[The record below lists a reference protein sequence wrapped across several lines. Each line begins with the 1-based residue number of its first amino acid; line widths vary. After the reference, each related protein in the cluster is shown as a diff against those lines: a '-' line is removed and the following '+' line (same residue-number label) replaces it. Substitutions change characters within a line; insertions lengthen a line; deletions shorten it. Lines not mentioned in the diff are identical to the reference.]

1 MFRTIRKKIFRLAF
15 VSGVGAAAS
24 YFFDKDKG
32 EERRAQAKEKAN
44 GLMGKASAGGSWQSE
59 SERTANGF
67 EPTVVPP
74 TPAPTPSPAPPV
86 SDVIPP
92 PASDV
97 TVSPAPGITD
107 PAPGPSTTTPTS
119 PISGA

>member
-44 GLMGKASAGGSWQSE
+44 GLMGKASAGGSWQAQT
-59 SERTANGF
+59 ERSANGF
-67 EPTVVPP
+67 EPTVVPAAP
-74 TPAPTPSPAPPV
+74 STSAPVPPVVDITVPPAPAGTVPGTAATPTAPV
-86 SDVIPP
+86 S
-92 PASDV
+92 
-97 TVSPAPGITD
+97 
-107 PAPGPSTTTPTS
+107 
-119 PISGA
+119 GA

>member
-44 GLMGKASAGGSWQSE
+44 GLMGKASAGGSWQAQT
-59 SERTANGF
+59 ERSANGF
-67 EPTVVPP
+67 EPTVVPTSP
-74 TPAPTPSPAPPV
+74 SPSPAPPV
-86 SDVIPP
+86 SDVIVP
-92 PASDV
+92 PAPAD
-97 TVSPAPGITD
+97 TLTDTAPGTTAT
-107 PAPGPSTTTPTS
+107 PAAPY
-119 PISGA
+119 SGA

>member
-44 GLMGKASAGGSWQSE
+44 GLMGKASAGGSWQAQT
-59 SERTANGF
+59 ERSANGF

-74 TPAPTPSPAPPV
+74 SPSPAPPV
-86 SDVIPP
+86 SDVIVP
-92 PASDV
+92 PADML
-97 TVSPAPGITD
+97 TDTAPGTTAT
-107 PAPGPSTTTPTS
+107 PAAPY
-119 PISGA
+119 SGA